1 MKQPLYE
8 WDETIGGAY
17 CTIYYKNAE
26 FRGVAICHEN
36 DEDMKS
42 KLTGQIIAEM
52 RATILL
58 LQHIRDNEIKPQLQA
73 LKQFYYS
80 INRSKHYN
88 KKSYENK
95 MLYRQIKKLE
105 KDLQDIKLE
114 LSLTRED
121 LDRYIKEKE
130 SIYQIIRK
138 RRAKAENI

>member
-17 CTIYYKNAE
+17 CTIYYKNTE

-105 KDLQDIKLE
+105 KDLQDVKLE

-121 LDRYIKEKE
+121 LNKYIDDKE
-130 SIYQIIRK
+130 SIYQVIRD

>member
-8 WDETIGGAY
+8 WDETIGSAY
-17 CTIYYKNAE
+17 CTIYYKNVE
-26 FRGVAICHEN
+26 FKGVAICHEN

-105 KDLQDIKLE
+105 KDLQDVKLE

-121 LDRYIKEKE
+121 LKKYIDDKE
-130 SIYQIIRK
+130 SIYQVIRD